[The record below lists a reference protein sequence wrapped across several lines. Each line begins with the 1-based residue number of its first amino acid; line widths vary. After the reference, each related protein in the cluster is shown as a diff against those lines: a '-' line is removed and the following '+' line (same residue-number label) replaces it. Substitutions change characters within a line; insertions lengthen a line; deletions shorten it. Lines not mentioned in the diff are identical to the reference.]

1 MDYVFIAHDESVRAW
16 LLSNPMVDNPL
27 EHLVYCYSD
36 QSSERQ
42 DIPALSRLDYPNAN
56 NI

>member
-1 MDYVFIAHDESVRAW
+1 MDYVFIARDESVRAW

-36 QSSERQ
+36 QSLERQ

-56 NI
+56 NV